1 VSDTKGTP
9 GFLAFGGEAGKTE
22 PEVRRRA
29 GMTEEVEEGVIPA
42 KAGIQGLMRRT
53 LLVAPA
59 FAGMTEVRAG

>member
-42 KAGIQGLMRRT
+42 KAGIQ
-53 LLVAPA
+53 VFVPE
-59 FAGMTEVRAG
+59 EVLG